1 MMPMK
6 LENIEDNGIS
16 CKFTLKD
23 ADAYYANAIRR
34 AAINHV
40 KCFAIDTVTF
50 YDNTS
55 AIFDEYIAHRIGLI
69 PIKTPLSGYS
79 DEDEVIFTLDATG
92 PKTVYSG
99 ELSSRDK
106 DVEVSNDKIPII
118 KLAAE
123 QKLRVDCKAVMGDGF
138 RHSKFQPGIV
148 TYECPDENTFNF
160 YVETFGQMPP
170 KEIINKAVGAIKD
183 ELKEIAKEVKK
194 I

>member
-6 LENIEDNGIS
+6 LEKIEDNGIY

-23 ADAYYANAIRR
+23 AGAYCANAIRR

-69 PIKTPLSGYS
+69 PIKTPSSGYS

-106 DVEVSNDKIPII
+106 EVRVANDKIPII

-123 QKLRVDCKAVMGDGF
+123 QKLRVDCKAVMGTGF

-148 TYECPDENTFNF
+148 TYDSPDENTFNF